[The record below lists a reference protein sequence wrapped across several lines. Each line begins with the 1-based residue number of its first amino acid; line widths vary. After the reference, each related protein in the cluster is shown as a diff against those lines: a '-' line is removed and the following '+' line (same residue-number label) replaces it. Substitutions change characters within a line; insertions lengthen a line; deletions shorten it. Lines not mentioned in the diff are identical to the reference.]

1 MTINWILNK
10 TFSFALMLF
19 LLGTATATYADLQE
33 PQARQP
39 EIRRG
44 RPFQDPIRQLNLTP
58 EQASEI
64 RTIRESLREERAE
77 AGRRVRETRR
87 ALDEA
92 LESDAPDEG
101 AVEDLL
107 RQAAEAQAAEIRLR
121 VLTEVRIRKILSAEQ
136 RATLRTMRR
145 QARRFRREQFPANPP
160 VQPREGLSNPR
171 RQPNRNGLAP
181 ERPADQ
187 RQPSVPRP

>member
-10 TFSFALMLF
+10 TFGFALMLV

-33 PQARQP
+33 PQAQQP

-92 LESDAPDEG
+92 LESEAPDEG
-101 AVEDLL
+101 VIEDLL

-121 VLTEVRIRKILSAEQ
+121 VLTEVRIRRILSAEQ

-145 QARRFRREQFPANPP
+145 QARRFRREQLPGDR
-160 VQPREGLSNPR
+160 QSSDEGLINPR
-171 RQPNRNGLAP
+171 RRDRNGFAP
-181 ERPADQ
+181 VRPTDR